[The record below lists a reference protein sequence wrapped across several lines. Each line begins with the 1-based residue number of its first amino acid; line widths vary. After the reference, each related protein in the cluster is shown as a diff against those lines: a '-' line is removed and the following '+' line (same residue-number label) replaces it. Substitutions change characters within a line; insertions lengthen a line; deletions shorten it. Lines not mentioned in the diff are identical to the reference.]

1 MAVLR
6 VLNWCSGFAWPDKV
20 SGFFRLFSKTDQEE
34 EIDIH
39 ATSIRTRGA
48 MRVRLKHL
56 LAGGAMTLAVSS
68 LPASAQPGDEAQ
80 SAIRAA
86 LLNWAT
92 YFNTGDAERACGLFA
107 ADLRYDYRGAPER
120 RRADMCSLL
129 QRSLGDKTRRFHY
142 SPEIK
147 EIIVSG
153 RLAIVR
159 IVWTLTVT
167 PVDSTGNATGN
178 NDVTKE
184 FGLDVFQKQPD
195 GVWKITRFLAYDA
208 P

>member
-1 MAVLR
+1 MA
-6 VLNWCSGFAWPDKV
+6 F
-20 SGFFRLFSKTDQEE
+20 GFFRLFSKTDQEE
-34 EIDIH
+34 EIVIH
-39 ATSIRTRGA
+39 ATSIRTGGA

-56 LAGGAMTLAVSS
+56 LAGGAMALAVSG
-68 LPASAQPGDEAQ
+68 LPASARSGDEAQ

-92 YFNTGDAERACGLFA
+92 SFNTGDAERACGLFA

-120 RRADMCSLL
+120 RRADMCTLL
-129 QRSLGDKTRRFHY
+129 QRSLGDKTRRLHY

-159 IVWTLTVT
+159 VVWTLTVT
-167 PVDSTGNATGN
+167 PVDSTGNSTGN
-178 NDVTKE
+178 SDVSKE
-184 FGLDVFQKQPD
+184 YGLDVFQKQSD
-195 GVWKITRFLAYDA
+195 GLWKITRFLAYDA